1 VRALVSGAHE
11 KKTRLTFERSNGLRH
26 NVKCRTQIH
35 YEMKIAIVGAG
46 LIGLNVGGRLAAV
59 GGHDVTFFGTLSQVF
74 GP

>member
-1 VRALVSGAHE
+1 
-11 KKTRLTFERSNGLRH
+11 LRH